1 MAKNRK
7 IIGIIA
13 AIVALV
19 AVVIAI
25 ILIVNYRNSTATP
38 KLIGGDR
45 DEHGC
50 LTPGGYSWCAV
61 KAKCLRVWEEPCQ

>member
-7 IIGIIA
+7 KTA
-13 AIVALV
+13 AIVIAVIALV

-50 LTPGGYSWCAV
+50 LTPA
-61 KAKCLRVWEEPCQ
+61 